1 MKQANLIK
9 KSGLAALS
17 AGIVVC
23 LMAACGSPAN
33 TENTNTENT
42 TTEETNMT
50 SINGQIAHYVLFW
63 LKDGLSEE
71 EVENF
76 ANFFEDLKP
85 ISSIKSLHY
94 GRPVATTPR
103 PPVDNTFSYN
113 LVVFFDTME
122 ELDDYENH
130 PIHLE
135 AIEKYSQYWDKVVV
149 HDSRL
154 N

>member
-1 MKQANLIK
+1 MKLQNLFK
-9 KSGLAALS
+9 KNGLAALS
-17 AGIVVC
+17 VGVV
-23 LMAACGSPAN
+23 MYMMTACGSPAPN
-33 TENTNTENT
+33 ENTNTT
-42 TTEETNMT
+42 TSEETTMT
-50 SINGQIAHYVLFW
+50 TIDGQIAHYVLFW
-63 LKDGLSEE
+63 LKEGLSEE
-71 EVENF
+71 EVDNF
-76 ANFFEDLKP
+76 ANFFEELKT

-103 PPVDNTFSYN
+103 PPVDNTFTYN

-135 AIEKYSQYWDKVVV
+135 AIEKYSQYWEKVVV

-154 N
+154 K